1 MSIQRNRYII
11 IGCKYNYKEFNEKY
25 NDYEKYVS
33 PYLDSSFDEKI
44 IEHNGLS
51 MIYDGMNG
59 QYVYIGKIIEKT
71 KDYEVIERFCFDDY
85 ADEEE
90 KDLINAIIKTE
101 FPKLPDKPINV
112 YLVTHY
118 R

>member
-1 MSIQRNRYII
+1 MSVQRNQYII
-11 IGCKYNYKEFNEKY
+11 IGCEYDYDEFNENY
-25 NDYEKYVS
+25 NDDEKYVE
-33 PYLDSSFDEKI
+33 PYDDNAFDEKI